1 MASPTRNTTRLTDPE
16 TLTASDRIRPGGPDC
31 GTRRGL
37 RCWGEQA
44 LGQVGAI
51 VGVTGTSGADPGI
64 PLPALL
70 RGMGRVFV
78 GRERELGELE
88 QQWKEASSGELRLV
102 FVAGEPGVGKTRLAG
117 EVAARLHARGAT
129 VLAGSCGEDLGV
141 PYQPFVEALRQQVD
155 HTPPGDLGGCL
166 GRYPGE
172 LVRLMP
178 ELAETIPALPAPLR
192 SDPETERYRLFDA
205 VGSWLAHASLARPV
219 LLVVDD
225 LQWAAKPTLLL
236 LRHVARFPEPM
247 RVLVLGTYRD
257 TEISR
262 RHPLAEAIA
271 DFRRLARFVRLSLGG
286 LDRTGVVAFMEEAAG
301 QRLEADEDLAL
312 AGAIHDET
320 EGNPFFVKEV
330 LRHLTETGAI
340 RHRDGR
346 WVAGLPIAELGIPEG
361 VRDVVGRRLSRL
373 SEATNQLLD
382 HAAVIGLEFETAVL
396 REAADL
402 DQACLTAA
410 IDEAVSARLVSE
422 VPGIGARYRF
432 SHALV
437 RDTLYAE
444 LSGPRRTTL
453 HKRVAEAIEGVHR
466 GHLQDHLPALTH
478 HYSRAAAPSAE
489 TQKAV
494 AYAAQAGDR
503 ALAQLAHDEAAAY
516 YRQAL
521 ELLAVAD
528 GPGDDPRKVELLVSL
543 GEAQGRAGDPGFR
556 ETLLEAARLA
566 RDRGDD
572 HALAHAALASSRGT
586 LSIGAKIAID
596 AERAETLEQAL
607 STFPT
612 GDSPIRARLLA
623 ALGQELLYAGDR
635 ERRLRLSQEATDMA
649 RRLGDPVTLAHVLL
663 ERFFTIHA
671 PSTLG
676 QRLADSAELL
686 SLAEALGDPTMM
698 AQALVIHVRNNG
710 EAARFEVADHHLEA
724 AGRLVAELRQ
734 PTLRWLVGNTR
745 AVRLLLAGDL
755 VEGERLLHS
764 NLELGQATG
773 QADAA
778 SFFSGHLFQ
787 LLYDRGGLEQIEAQI
802 AQAAAKP
809 GLPFLFQAY
818 LALLLCESDRSADAR
833 VIYDRLARN
842 DFAAVPLDNGWM
854 LTIPPC
860 ALVAVHFGDRTGA
873 SALYRLLAPYGDQVA
888 FAYGGA
894 WGAVAHYLGLL
905 ATTLGRFDDADAH
918 FAAAAETHA
927 RNGMPA
933 WLART
938 RLAWGRMLLARRR
951 TGDGERARSL
961 AEAATAGFAA
971 LGLDHWVAR
980 AEELTEQTRSGR
992 HGHRLPGGLTEREA
1006 EVLRLVAAGKSN
1018 KAIAVELS
1026 LSHKTVER
1034 HLSNIFTKIGVGS
1047 RAAATSFAH
1056 RQGIV

>member
-1 MASPTRNTTRLTDPE
+1 M
-16 TLTASDRIRPGGPDC
+16 
-31 GTRRGL
+31 
-37 RCWGEQA
+37 GEVVA
-44 LGQVGAI
+44 VF
-51 VGVTGTSGADPGI
+51 GVTGEAGAGPGI

-78 GRERELGELE
+78 GRERELGDLE
-88 QQWKEASSGELRLV
+88 QQWKEVLAGELRLA

-117 EVAARLHARGAT
+117 EIAARLHGRGAT

-141 PYQPFVEALRQQVD
+141 PYQPFVEALRHHVD
-155 HTPPGDLGGCL
+155 HTPPDELGGCL
-166 GRYPGE
+166 GRYPSE

-178 ELAETIPALPAPLR
+178 ELAEAVPALPPPLR

-205 VGSWLAHASLARPV
+205 VGSWLAHASHSGPV

-271 DFRRLARFVRLSLGG
+271 DFRRLAGFVRLSLGG
-286 LDRTGVVAFMEEAAG
+286 LDRTGVVTFMEEAAG

-346 WVAGLPIAELGIPEG
+346 WMAGLPIGDLGIPEG

-373 SEATNQLLD
+373 SEATNHLLD

-396 REAADL
+396 RDSANL
-402 DQACLTAA
+402 DQERLTAA

-478 HYSRAAAPSAE
+478 HYSRAAAPSAD
-489 TQKAV
+489 TQKA
-494 AYAAQAGDR
+494 AGYASQAGDR

-521 ELLAVAD
+521 ELLAVAE
-528 GPGDDPRKVELLVSL
+528 GPGDDPRKVELLLSL
-543 GEAQGRAGDPGFR
+543 GEAQGRAGDPAFR
-556 ETLLEAARLA
+556 DTLRQAARLA
-566 RDRGDD
+566 RDRGDGN
-572 HALAHAALASSRGT
+572 ALARAALATSRGT
-586 LSIGAKIAID
+586 LSVGGHLGVD
-596 AERAETLEQAL
+596 AERIDTLEAAL
-607 STFPT
+607 SAFPA

-623 ALGQELLYAGDR
+623 ALGQEKLFAGER
-635 ERRLRLSQEATDMA
+635 ERRVRLSQEATDMA
-649 RRLGDPVTLAHVLL
+649 RRLRDAPTLAHVLL
-663 ERFFTIHA
+663 ERFFTILA
-671 PSTLG
+671 PSTLYE
-676 QRLADSAELL
+676 RLDDSAELL
-686 SLAEALGDPTMM
+686 GLAEALGDPTMT
-698 AQALVIHVRNNG
+698 AQALFIHVRNNA
-710 EAARFEVADHHLEA
+710 EAGRFEEADRYLQTAE
-724 AGRLVAELRQ
+724 RLVAELGQ
-734 PTLRWLVGNTR
+734 PTLRWLVGNCR
-745 AVRLLLAGDL
+745 VGRVLLAGDMA
-755 VEGERLLHS
+755 EGERLIHA
-764 NLELGQATG
+764 NFELGQATG
-773 QADAA
+773 APDVPAFFA
-778 SFFSGHLFQ
+778 SQ
-787 LLYDRGGLEQIEAQI
+787 LVQLGFEQGRLGELDGQVREALSAYPLI
-802 AQAAAKP
+802 PA
-809 GLPFLFQAY
+809 FQAQ
-818 LALLLCESDRSADAR
+818 LALALCESGRFDDAR
-833 VIYDRLARN
+833 VLFERLAGAG
-842 DFAAVPLDNGWM
+842 FAALPMDNAWM
-854 LTIPPC
+854 LSMP
-860 ALVAVHFGDRTGA
+860 AYAMVAARLRDRAAA
-873 SALYRLLAPYGDQVA
+873 SELYGLLAPYGDQFSFTYA
-888 FAYGGA
+888 GA

-905 ATTLGRFDDADAH
+905 ATTLDRFDEADAH
-918 FAAAAETHA
+918 FAAAAETHE
-927 RNGMPA
+927 RNRMPS

-938 RLAWGRMLLARRR
+938 RLEWARMLLARRR

-961 AEAATAGFAA
+961 AEAATAGFAT
-971 LGLDHWVAR
+971 LGLDDWEAR
-980 AEELTEQTRSGR
+980 AEELAEETRSGR
-992 HGHRLPGGLTEREA
+992 HGDRLPGGLTEREA

-1026 LSHKTVER
+1026 VSPKTVDR